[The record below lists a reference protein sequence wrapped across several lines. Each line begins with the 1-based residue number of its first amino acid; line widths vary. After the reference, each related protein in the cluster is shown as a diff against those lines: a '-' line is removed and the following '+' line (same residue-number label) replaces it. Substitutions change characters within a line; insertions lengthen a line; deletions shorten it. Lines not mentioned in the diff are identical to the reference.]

1 MKDQETALSEM
12 RSSAAAKDKEISKLV
27 KEKKGL
33 EKDLV
38 AIGKDLQR
46 KLDAATEEAKM
57 WAARAVLEARLKMV
71 KQLED
76 SSFDKV
82 AWDVAKWEATLANLG
97 DDEEVEAEAEKVD
110 PGEQVGTSQE
120 GAKVVEEAAT
130 TEVGATVGD
139 EDGVQA

>member
-1 MKDQETALSEM
+1 LVDQEAALADL
-12 RSSAAAKDKEISKLV
+12 RSSTAAKDKEVSKLV

-33 EKDLV
+33 ERELV
-38 AIGKDLQR
+38 AVGKDLQK

-76 SSFDKV
+76 PSFDKAV
-82 AWDVAKWEATLANLG
+82 WDVAKWEAMLASLG
-97 DDEEVEAEAEKVD
+97 DDEEVDAETAKAD

-120 GAKVVEEAAT
+120 KDGAKAVEE
-130 TEVGATVGD
+130 ATVGD
-139 EDGVQA
+139 EGDVQA